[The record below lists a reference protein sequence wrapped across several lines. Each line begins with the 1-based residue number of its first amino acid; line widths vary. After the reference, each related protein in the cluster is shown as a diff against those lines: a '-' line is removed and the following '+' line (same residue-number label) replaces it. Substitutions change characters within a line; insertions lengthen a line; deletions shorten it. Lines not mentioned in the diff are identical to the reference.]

1 MEIGNNEF
9 EDFDD
14 LDTLESDFEDEFDDW
29 GDEFETEYEAESDD
43 NSDSYEEPTV
53 DLITKMLNS
62 KGIVDPSKIKF
73 EGETGEIEEI
83 DWNNLTVDEQFNILN
98 HHDDPEEGLD
108 DDEIDLINKIRS
120 ARLTPREYEDYLLR
134 QGASSLQP
142 KEEPSYIIDDLTD
155 DELYVYD
162 LQARN
167 EDITE
172 EEALDALEKAK
183 MSEATFSKQMKGIRE
198 EYKQLEDDRN
208 NEQLRVQQA
217 QKQQQFN
224 AFSNSIK
231 NSIRN
236 FKSIGNLDIELD
248 TDEMDEVAQFLLTTD
263 GAGIN
268 HFSKVLNN
276 PEWLVKM
283 AWFALKG
290 EDAFNNI
297 TDYFTT
303 EMKQREQAS
312 YKKGLEDGAKQKG
325 NPKSKVVYQP
335 KTNNNNKP
343 NDRSFYTAD
352 DLD

>member
-9 EDFDD
+9 YDFDD
-14 LDTLESDFEDEFDDW
+14 ENVLESELEDEFGDWDDDFASEY
-29 GDEFETEYEAESDD
+29 DEKSDNFQNQTEENTE
-43 NSDSYEEPTV
+43 
-53 DLITKMLNS
+53 DLIIRMLSS
-62 KGIVDPSKIKF
+62 KGISDPGKIKF
-73 EGETGEIEEI
+73 EGENGEIEEI

-98 HHDDPEEGLD
+98 HQDEPETGLD

-120 ARLTPREYEDYLLR
+120 ARLTPREYEAYLMR
-134 QGASSLQP
+134 QGAANVVKP
-142 KEEPSYIIDDLTD
+142 EEPQYIIDDLTD

-167 EDITE
+167 EEITE

-183 MSEATFSKQMKGIRE
+183 LSVDAFSKQMKGIRE
-198 EYKQLEDDRN
+198 EYRKLEDDRN
-208 NEQLRVQQA
+208 SEQQRQQLALR
-217 QKQQQFN
+217 QQQFN
-224 AFSNSIK
+224 NFSNSIR
-231 NSIRN
+231 NSIIN

-248 TDEMDEVAQFLLTTD
+248 NDEKDEVAQFLLTTD

-268 HFSKVLNN
+268 HFSKVLND

-303 EMKQREQAS
+303 EMRQREQAS
-312 YKKGLEDGAKQKG
+312 YKKGLEDGAKG
-325 NPKSKVVYQP
+325 SPKSKVVYQP
-335 KTNNNNKP
+335 KQNNKP
-343 NDRSFYTAD
+343 NDRNFYTLD

>member
-9 EDFDD
+9 DDFDD
-14 LDTLESDFEDEFDDW
+14 VNVLESDFEDEFGEWDDTFEEEPVEEYE
-29 GDEFETEYEAESDD
+29 DEPEQNEEETE
-43 NSDSYEEPTV
+43 
-53 DLITKMLNS
+53 DLIMRMLTS
-62 KGIVDPSKIKF
+62 RGISDPSKIKF
-73 EGETGEIEEI
+73 ESETGEIEEI

-98 HHDDPEEGLD
+98 HQDAPEEGLD

-120 ARLTPREYEDYLLR
+120 ANLTPREYEAYLMK
-134 QGASSLQP
+134 QGAEGVNKP
-142 KEEPSYIIDDLTD
+142 EEPSYIIDDLTD

-167 EDITE
+167 EEITE

-183 MSEATFSKQMKGIRE
+183 MSEGAFSKQMKGIRE
-198 EYKQLEDDRN
+198 EYKKLEDDRN
-208 NEQLRVQQA
+208 SA
-217 QKQQQFN
+217 QKQTELAEKQKQFD

-231 NSIRN
+231 NSILN

-248 TDEMDEVAQFLLTTD
+248 NDEMDEVAQFLLTTD

-268 HFSKVLNN
+268 HFSKVLND

-297 TDYFTT
+297 TDYFTS

-312 YKKGLEDGAKQKG
+312 YKRGLEDGAK
-325 NPKSKVVYQP
+325 NTPKSKVVYQP
-335 KTNNNNKP
+335 KQNNKKP
-343 NDRSFYTAD
+343 TGRNFYDID